1 VLCYQYEILSANA
14 LLLAYILVVFFSFFV
29 LCVHLCNCII
39 SFKLK
44 RQLALIGILA
54 SLALLSLN
62 TCVIL
67 CVFLGRINTA
77 VVISQSC

>member
-1 VLCYQYEILSANA
+1 MLCYQYEILSANA
-14 LLLAYILVVFFSFFV
+14 LLLAYILIVFFLLFV
-29 LCVHLCNCII
+29 LCVHLYNCII